1 MQIVKRF
8 ITWFSDTFK
17 KKGLVGKVILIA
29 VALSM
34 GCCLCSVPIAIF
46 SPETPAE
53 EVSGIS
59 IDKAEATPEVV
70 IEIPT
75 NTPLPS
81 ATPEP
86 LKYLENLVAD
96 ALGSSNRDVPRI
108 SSFIW
113 DTDSSE
119 IVVTFAGQ
127 DNFTDDMIKRSIQMD
142 IVNVL
147 EAIHKSGT
155 PLPYN
160 FVAVVGTFAL
170 VDEYGNAKE
179 ANVVIATYSRD
190 TLDKINWDN
199 FLTDNIYTVADQ
211 DTLFLHPVLR

>member
-70 IEIPT
+70 QTEVVIEIPT

-86 LKYLENLVAD
+86 LK
-96 ALGSSNRDVPRI
+96 
-108 SSFIW
+108 
-113 DTDSSE
+113 
-119 IVVTFAGQ
+119 
-127 DNFTDDMIKRSIQMD
+127 
-142 IVNVL
+142 
-147 EAIHKSGT
+147 
-155 PLPYN
+155 
-160 FVAVVGTFAL
+160 
-170 VDEYGNAKE
+170 
-179 ANVVIATYSRD
+179 
-190 TLDKINWDN
+190 
-199 FLTDNIYTVADQ
+199 
-211 DTLFLHPVLR
+211 